1 MHSKIE
7 YVVKAFKAGATGY
20 MVKESAAERLVDALE
35 SVVRGDYYLDHSLS
49 HQVVEELIRSPEKD
63 MKIADGA
70 YGSLTPREQEIL
82 RVLAEG
88 LSVKEI
94 ADKLFISPKTVE
106 NHRSNIMK
114 KLGLHSSIELAR
126 YAARL
131 GLIDVD
137 EWKD

>member
-1 MHSKIE
+1 MSMLAKDL
-7 YVVKAFKAGATGY
+7 
-20 MVKESAAERLVDALE
+20 SA
-35 SVVRGDYYLDHSLS
+35 
-49 HQVVEELIRSPEKD
+49 
-63 MKIADGA
+63 
-70 YGSLTPREQEIL
+70 
-82 RVLAEG
+82 
-88 LSVKEI
+88 KEI
-94 ADKLFISPKTVE
+94 AGKLFISPKTVE

>member
-1 MHSKIE
+1 MSMLAKDL
-7 YVVKAFKAGATGY
+7 
-20 MVKESAAERLVDALE
+20 SA
-35 SVVRGDYYLDHSLS
+35 
-49 HQVVEELIRSPEKD
+49 
-63 MKIADGA
+63 
-70 YGSLTPREQEIL
+70 
-82 RVLAEG
+82 
-88 LSVKEI
+88 KEI